1 MLRSPRVEVA
11 VHKSRASV
19 TAFPW
24 HPHAANFEQREGVV
38 LRSAS
43 LQVPDSSAHPLII
56 LNLPHNLTDKLPRG
70 PTPPS
75 MEERNSGSK
84 TLEDSNKRKR
94 TATISET
101 NTHTAMRNT
110 KQAIEM
116 RTPDKYMRDFFANET
131 LEPSDLIPAHSHID
145 YPGKDWVDE
154 TKPPPGHVPKA
165 RGGKGA
171 WRCKRQHACGD
182 IYNTSERATCG
193 GCTGE
198 KTSVDTMDWDIPY
211 DKNRGCGYRIFHK
224 NTGFV
229 QTMSAKSFANAS
241 RRDSGR
247 HRNGKACRMRL
258 LLRREFPEYSSED
271 LRPYWS
277 RPFQWTTEEATD
289 VERLMGVI
297 RQEVQAGTWADDAT
311 TKRSRRNN
319 KSAKNSTA
327 ASSSANLAEDTE
339 QEEDEEE
346 ELETDEEEDEK
357 SAGRSSPVQD
367 VPLLGRSHA
376 EKLSKSKQP
385 TSTENL
391 NADEEP
397 EDDDEKITMKEEPTP
412 GPSLLESTVA
422 PPVVPLDVPA
432 SIMSAVTLFMSAAQ
446 KTDFEQH
453 VIAMEDKLEYN
464 NLAPV
469 LENAHLLR
477 FLLALFTYHARI
489 FDPRTPEGYGCRID
503 YILVDRVRH
512 YMEEVGTGDLGALAE
527 VVIAEGEYERPA
539 LRRRLDRLMK
549 KR

>member
-84 TLEDSNKRKR
+84 TLED
-94 TATISET
+94 
-101 NTHTAMRNT
+101 
-110 KQAIEM
+110 
-116 RTPDKYMRDFFANET
+116 
-131 LEPSDLIPAHSHID
+131 
-145 YPGKDWVDE
+145 
-154 TKPPPGHVPKA
+154 
-165 RGGKGA
+165 
-171 WRCKRQHACGD
+171 
-182 IYNTSERATCG
+182 
-193 GCTGE
+193 
-198 KTSVDTMDWDIPY
+198 
-211 DKNRGCGYRIFHK
+211 
-224 NTGFV
+224 
-229 QTMSAKSFANAS
+229 
-241 RRDSGR
+241 
-247 HRNGKACRMRL
+247 
-258 LLRREFPEYSSED
+258 
-271 LRPYWS
+271 
-277 RPFQWTTEEATD
+277 

-311 TKRSRRNN
+311 TKRPRRNN

-469 LENAHLLR
+469 LGNAHLLR

-512 YMEEVGTGDLGALAE
+512 YMEEVGTGDLGALVE